1 LELAEREPIR
11 IRDLLQ
17 LLFEA
22 ADADGCA
29 GLASS
34 ARARYE
40 RAAGL
45 ARQLEDRAALTRA
58 ALGVGSTVVTAG
70 RVDWELV
77 ALLEE
82 AATVAIGEADR
93 ARLESRLAIELYWY
107 EGGDPSRA
115 RSLVALRT
123 AEHGDD
129 PAALGV
135 ALHARQFTLRS
146 PEHLDERIDIGERL
160 LALAE
165 GDRHGEL
172 AFQGAV
178 WLAADVMR
186 TGDLTGS
193 AAWSSR
199 SKQPLPGRTFPY
211 SVGTPPSWPRSL
223 PPWRAE
229 WKRRTTS
236 QKVPPPSA
244 PG

>member
-1 LELAEREPIR
+1 MEHLVRIAVRRAVSLELA
-11 IRDLLQ
+11 
-17 LLFEA
+17 
-22 ADADGCA
+22 
-29 GLASS
+29 
-34 ARARYE
+34 
-40 RAAGL
+40 
-45 ARQLEDRAALTRA
+45 
-58 ALGVGSTVVTAG
+58 
-70 RVDWELV
+70 ELV

-107 EGGDPSRA
+107 EGGEPSRA

-129 PAALGV
+129 PAALGA

-178 WLAADVMR
+178 WLAADVIR
-186 TGDLTGS
+186 AGDLTRFRGLVES
-193 AAWSSR
+193 LQAAAAR
-199 SKQPLPGRTFPY
+199 SHLPLQR
-211 SVGTPPSWPRSL
+211 
-223 PPWRAE
+223 
-229 WKRRTTS
+229 
-236 QKVPPPSA
+236 
-244 PG
+244 